1 MQPLGNRIADIA
13 NPDAQ
18 MNNPAIALERLA
30 ARAGQMHSLPAVA
43 IKVLELTNNPQVDT
57 RALKQCIEN
66 DPALTSKILRV
77 VNSSLFGLSRQ
88 VSDLNQALALLG
100 TKPLKMLVLGFSLP
114 AGLFAG
120 VTAEVLGRFWRHSL
134 TRAVAAR
141 EISETQWRTPGDDA
155 FIAGL
160 LQDLGLLLLVDQ
172 LGEPYVRLLEKV
184 FASGKDLLEVE
195 RAAMGFDH
203 TMLTARL
210 LSQWAFPESLI
221 EAVVWK
227 PNGAP
232 AEAPDAGNR
241 QSLPGKRGEK
251 ALPEIVHLAELL
263 AQVLADGRT
272 NALQEVM
279 RFGRQ
284 YHGLSAPSLE
294 ALVDGLQQ
302 KVSQLAAVL
311 NLQLPDGAD
320 YRDILVQSQK
330 QLAEVAASAVED
342 LLRAKAAGAA
352 IEEYEP
358 IWSELHDLGQA
369 VSKIVRGIPE
379 QQKEDAQR
387 TASQPSPTAV
397 AVGAASVRASP
408 VSRSGAGEHAQTEE
422 SLLARLRSA
431 VIACRQR
438 RCALSLMLV
447 ELDRSED
454 ISAAAQQQLAEHANR
469 LEAAIRQHIDHP
481 GLLVLPHGQCGCAV
495 ILPDCDRRQAV
506 ELANQLIDAFR
517 CGQPHEHRGYRRASL
532 SVGVATVSLPPK
544 NFPAEDLLHGASRCL
559 FGSRASGGG
568 MVKSIEIY

>member
-1 MQPLGNRIADIA
+1 MP
-13 NPDAQ
+13 NPNAQ
-18 MNNPAIALERLA
+18 MNDPAVALERLA

-134 TRAVAAR
+134 TRAVAGR
-141 EISETQWRTPGDDA
+141 EISETLWKTPGDDA

-172 LGEPYVRLLEKV
+172 LGEPYVKLLEKV

-195 RAAMGFDH
+195 RAALGFDH

-210 LSQWAFPESLI
+210 LSQWSFPESLI
-221 EAVVWK
+221 EAVAWK
-227 PNGAP
+227 PDGLTV
-232 AEAPDAGNR
+232 EAPYADSQPN
-241 QSLPGKRGEK
+241 LPGKQGEK
-251 ALPEIVHLAELL
+251 ALPQIVHLAELL
-263 AQVLADGRT
+263 AQVLVDGRT
-272 NALQEVM
+272 HVLQEVM

-284 YHGLSAPSLE
+284 HHGLSAASLE

-311 NLQLPDGAD
+311 KVQLPDAID

-342 LLRAKAAGAA
+342 LLRAKVAAAG

-358 IWSELHDLGQA
+358 IWSELHDLGLA
-369 VSKIVRGIPE
+369 INKVVRRIPE
-379 QQKEDAQR
+379 QPKDDVQR
-387 TASQPSPTAV
+387 TTSQPSPAAG
-397 AVGAASVRASP
+397 AVGAASPRTSP
-408 VSRSGAGEHAQTEE
+408 AGRSQPREHSQNEE
-422 SLLARLRSA
+422 PLLARLRSA

-438 RCALSLMLV
+438 RCPLSLLLV
-447 ELDRSED
+447 EMDRSED
-454 ISAAAQQQLAEHANR
+454 VSTAGHQQLAEQASR
-469 LEAAIRQHIDHP
+469 LEAAIREHIDHP

-495 ILPDCDRRQAV
+495 ILPDFDRGQAV
-506 ELANQLIDAFR
+506 EVANQLIDAFR
-517 CGQPHEHRGYRRASL
+517 CGQPGKHRGYRRASL